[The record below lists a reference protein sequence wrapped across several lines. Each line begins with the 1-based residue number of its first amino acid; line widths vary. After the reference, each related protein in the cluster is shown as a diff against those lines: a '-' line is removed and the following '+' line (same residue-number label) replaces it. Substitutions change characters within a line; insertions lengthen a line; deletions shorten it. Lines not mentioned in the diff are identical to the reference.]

1 MKFLKLVKKHFKN
14 INLIDYYFEK
24 YYIDFQR
31 FYYKSLF
38 VNLKETCFCSN
49 KYSENEIVVSLT
61 TYGERI
67 NSVYLTITSL
77 IHQTIKANRI
87 VLWLSEVEYCD
98 EKLPQ
103 TLRKLK
109 DLGLEIRYC
118 EDIKSYKKIIPTLNY
133 YPNSDIITVDDDVIY
148 PVDFIEKLLSAHISN
163 PNKVCFTRGCKILF
177 DKRKHLLPY
186 RKWQKASNEKSMLNI
201 PTGVGGV
208 LYPKGCFYN
217 DVVKKEIF
225 MNLCP
230 NGDDLWLRVMCLI
243 NNVDTCYLDCYKYFS
258 HYFIE
263 IENSQETSLNSIN
276 NSKQSSITND
286 SQFAS
291 LITYYRL
298 EKLLYDN
305 M

>member
-1 MKFLKLVKKHFKN
+1 MKIFKLIKKHFKN

-24 YYIDFQR
+24 YYIDCQR

-38 VNLKETCFCSN
+38 VNLKETCCCSN
-49 KYSENEIVVSLT
+49 KYGENEIVVSLT

-87 VLWLSEVEYCD
+87 VLWLSEVEFCD
-98 EKLPQ
+98 ENLPQ
-103 TLRKLK
+103 TLRKLQ

-133 YPNSDIITVDDDVIY
+133 YSNADIITVDDDIIY
-148 PVDFIEKLLSAHISN
+148 PVDFIEKLVSAHINN
-163 PNKVCFTRGCKILF
+163 PGKVCFTRGCNIMF
-177 DKRKHLLPY
+177 NEKHQLLPY
-186 RKWQKASNEKSMLNI
+186 RKWHKASNKKSMLNI

-208 LYPKGCFYN
+208 LYPQGCFYN
-217 DVVKKEIF
+217 DVVKKELF
-225 MNLCP
+225 MDLCP

-243 NNVDTCYLDCYKYFS
+243 NNVDTYYLECYKNFS

-263 IENSQETSLNSIN
+263 IENSQVTSLNSIN
-276 NSKQSSITND
+276 NSKQSFITND

-291 LITYYRL
+291 LVKYYHL
-298 EKLLYDN
+298 ENFFIQYR
-305 M
+305 